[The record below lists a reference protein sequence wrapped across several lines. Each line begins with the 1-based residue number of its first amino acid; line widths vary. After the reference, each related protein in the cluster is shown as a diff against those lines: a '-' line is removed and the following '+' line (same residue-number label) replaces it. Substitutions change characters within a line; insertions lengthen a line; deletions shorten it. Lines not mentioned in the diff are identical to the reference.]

1 MCNSRRRLSRYWRA
15 TCSFHFIIWL
25 SNCCAREWRENE
37 VVLVSLIAYNFPGRI
52 KIEYRTSRQR
62 GLKRIIGSRRGEICV
77 EKPAEGIVALT
88 NWLFDRL
95 LRVRSFRRVRRFSWP
110 GLTLTTSIRVE
121 SSTWRGGGR
130 GGLSAGTVLTGHWT
144 HRTHGTPEPDLTQP
158 NDARSPPRT
167 QTMQSSRSL
176 ISAVKEDHVRSQN
189 EVQPNMS

>member
-1 MCNSRRRLSRYWRA
+1 VQFSHLSRDIDVLCA
-15 TCSFHFIIWL
+15 AFIL
-25 SNCCAREWRENE
+25 LYDYQTAAREWRENE
-37 VVLVSLIAYNFPGRI
+37 VVPVSLIAYNFPGRI
-52 KIEYRTSRQR
+52 KIEYRTNRQR
-62 GLKRIIGSRRGEICV
+62 GLKRIIGSRRREIRV

-88 NWLFDRL
+88 NWLFERL

-121 SSTWRGGGR
+121 SSTWRAGGR

-167 QTMQSSRSL
+167 QTMQATLVDICCERGSHSL
-176 ISAVKEDHVRSQN
+176 RMWGIS
-189 EVQPNMS
+189 